1 MCIKRLGYIEM
12 DTLIYMAGII
22 IQLIIAAYILD
33 KDNEQ
38 EDMENDG

>member
-1 MCIKRLGYIEM
+1 M

-22 IQLIIAAYILD
+22 IQLIIAAYFLD

-38 EDMENDG
+38 EDRENDR

>member
-1 MCIKRLGYIEM
+1 M

-38 EDMENDG
+38 EDVENDG

>member
-1 MCIKRLGYIEM
+1 LGYIEM